1 MGVRAAPTMAMGSF
15 CKMSLLGVVDAR
27 RRALVPSV
35 APLSLQTRRR
45 RDPACLL
52 ALGRDSCGGLAA
64 IASRPAD
71 KVSIAIGADAVERV
85 GAGGAESTFVAADEC
100 TILVGRKRPR
110 ASLASLAHFESH
122 IVPIRPWSSQPLL
135 RLVEQL
141 AADQHPSDLGRAGTD
156 LVQLGIAPQA
166 PGRVFVNV
174 AVAAERLNRLTRHP
188 RRLLGCVEY
197 RTRGV
202 LARHLAA
209 IGS

>member
-15 CKMSLLGVVDAR
+15 CKMSLLGVVDAM

-52 ALGRDSCGGLAA
+52 ALGRDSCSGLAA

-110 ASLASLAHFESH
+110 ASLTSLAHFESH
-122 IVPIRPWSSQPLL
+122 IVPIRPWSSHRYFVSLNSSRPISI
-135 RLVEQL
+135 RLISEVPAPISYSL
-141 AADQHPSDLGRAGTD
+141 ASRHRRP
-156 LVQLGIAPQA
+156 
-166 PGRVFVNV
+166 V
-174 AVAAERLNRLTRHP
+174 AYSLM
-188 RRLLGCVEY
+188 
-197 RTRGV
+197 
-202 LARHLAA
+202 
-209 IGS
+209 